1 MVPNHRSQW
10 PVVGCSFTW
19 SWSIFLMCYI
29 GWIPILSA
37 VKEAE
42 RAELPSVIERIPSN
56 NSMFRCSFSLFMNC
70 NKMIHIKV
78 YHIFACQLM
87 IFPGSRSNIFSK
99 FRAHVLTLDQLVNL
113 TFPHVCSL
121 NHQKSIVF
129 EVNNLLSRVQIPM
142 FLTEIL
148 TCWERISCW
157 PPLECTGTL
166 QPELVPN
173 FHHFHHFCSSFSMG
187 KSPDFHHFLCRS
199 SNFHHV
205 SIIFPRYHLVI

>member
-1 MVPNHRSQW
+1 MVLVHFFYVLYWLDPHFVCRQGSGTSGTSVSHRADTQQTTRCLDVLLVYSW
-10 PVVGCSFTW
+10 IATK
-19 SWSIFLMCYI
+19 WSISRFTTFLLVNWWFFL
-29 GWIPILSA
+29 GQDPTF
-37 VKEAE
+37 
-42 RAELPSVIERIPSN
+42 SN
-56 NSMFRCSFSLFMNC
+56 
-70 NKMIHIKV
+70 
-78 YHIFACQLM
+78 
-87 IFPGSRSNIFSK
+87 

-173 FHHFHHFCSSFSMG
+173 FHHFHHFCSSFSIG

-199 SNFHHV
+199 SNFHHF